1 MNEEESKNNIV
12 RRALEKYRDHFST
25 LKNTKTNENTHSLI
39 NEELKEGKIV
49 VRSLDKYYHLLH
61 DGFTKEECDFS
72 NIGLSEED
80 KKLVDNAL
88 YYMGNNGTINS
99 NYINEYYNLERT
111 SGTWI
116 GKVGIMY
123 ASDYLYASDLSLCK
137 NTGNNYSNDS
147 NCYDNWLFNKDGNQN
162 ILLTS
167 DSTDSNYVLSKDGNI
182 EKITGDNGYVSQPR
196 VVKPVLY
203 LNNNVKIVSGTGA
216 KSDPYKLSI

>member
-1 MNEEESKNNIV
+1 M
-12 RRALEKYRDHFST
+12 
-25 LKNTKTNENTHSLI
+25 
-39 NEELKEGKIV
+39 
-49 VRSLDKYYHLLH
+49 
-61 DGFTKEECDFS
+61 
-72 NIGLSEED
+72 
-80 KKLVDNAL
+80 DNAL
-88 YYMGNNGTINS
+88 YYIGSNGTISN
-99 NYINEYYNLERT
+99 NYINEYYKLERT

-162 ILLTS
+162 ILLNS
-167 DSTDSNYVLSKDGNI
+167 DGTDSNYVLSKDGNI